1 MNICLIDVEKRF
13 RNRAAVLANITLE
26 IPPTY
31 VLGLSGP
38 NGSGKTM
45 LMRVIAGLVR
55 PTAGYVS
62 IDGKRLGRDL
72 EFPPSM
78 GILLERPAFLPA
90 KTGIQNLTML
100 ASVRGRIDAPRI
112 QHWME
117 RVGLNATSKT
127 KYRGYSLGMKQRL
140 GIAAACMEEPD
151 LLILDEPT
159 NALDAEGAAMVAQL
173 IGEARLRGATVIIS
187 SHDTEL
193 LHRVADEIL
202 FMGEGRIVRR
212 ERMERSGEDA

>member
-1 MNICLIDVEKRF
+1 MNICLTGVEKRF
-13 RNRAAVLANITLE
+13 RNHAAALTNITLE
-26 IPPTY
+26 IPPAH

-45 LMRVIAGLVR
+45 LMRIVAGLVR

-72 EFPPSM
+72 EFPPNM
-78 GILLERPAFLPA
+78 GILLEHPAFLPA
-90 KTGIQNLTML
+90 KTGIQNLTMI
-100 ASVRGRIDAPRI
+100 ASVRGSIDASQI

-117 RVGLNATSKT
+117 RAGLNPASKT

-140 GIAAACMEEPD
+140 GIAAACMEESD

-173 IGEARLRGATVIIS
+173 VEEARLRGATVLIS
-187 SHDTEL
+187 SHDMEL
-193 LHRVADEIL
+193 LHHVADEIL

-212 ERMERSGEDA
+212 ERMERSGNNA